1 MVSSA
6 LAIMIVRS
14 GMDCSKYDKRSRGNS
29 NGVGSVAGVLLLLP
43 SRVFGIA
50 VVVLSTMIR

>member
-1 MVSSA
+1 
-6 LAIMIVRS
+6 MIVRS

-50 VVVLSTMIR
+50 VVVLITMIR